1 MLLAAGGPWLHDPGA
16 MQMRE
21 AAERVLRAETL
32 EEKLCLPPAEA
43 LDDLPGRAL
52 VTPAEGPGRPPE
64 LKMCPEGV
72 NVKFPGTHHLDRER
86 ERGVM
91 MHFLAN
97 HELLA
102 AELMALVLLK
112 FPDAPKA
119 YRAGVYEAMR
129 EEQMHT
135 LMYVRRMRE
144 CGIEF
149 GELPLNDYFWR
160 LVSPVESPMDFV
172 VRLNLTFEQANLD
185 FSKHYAA
192 LFRQV
197 GDTATSAVLEKI
209 YHDEIGH
216 VGHGVKWFRRWK
228 KAGST
233 DWRAFCEALDLPFS
247 PVRAKGIAPFNAE
260 GRRKAGFDEDFINHL
275 EVFGQSRG
283 RTPVLAWFNPDAES
297 EVLAARVGRRRAPN
311 AMVRAME
318 EDLEVLALAWCHPD
332 DMALLRKVPS
342 TDHLARLQAAG
353 LEIPELVRAGEIAEL
368 AGRRLGGFRP
378 WAWSPETSEML
389 SVLRESVSGASRW
402 PWRESLPPEW
412 LSKEL
417 GWNLSGELDPEGDS
431 GSLCRS
437 SGEVLTALDEGLAA
451 GPVLLKAAHAC
462 AGRGHLRVMPG
473 GVDDKVRAWIE
484 SAVGDHGCVLVEPWL
499 VRVLDFSAL
508 YDADGSGGMK
518 FHGMTVMENDEA
530 GRFRGTRVAPKWTS
544 LVDPELAKFLFGGA
558 GAHELYGGR
567 VPGALAALLP
577 GYAGPVGVDAMVHRK
592 ADGSLGLRPVVEVN
606 VRMTM
611 GRVAHELWK
620 TFGRPQRGRL
630 RILRKRE
637 WRDGTG
643 GLPLNDPAAARE
655 FIAVWA

>member
-1 MLLAAGGPWLHDPGA
+1 ME
-16 MQMRE
+16 MRE

-32 EEKLCLPPAEA
+32 EEKLCLPPVEA
-43 LDDLPGRAL
+43 SDEAPGRAIA
-52 VTPAEGPGRPPE
+52 VPGEGPGRPPE

-72 NVKFPGTHHLDRER
+72 QVKFPGTHHLDRER

-112 FPDAPKA
+112 FPDAPKE

-160 LVSPVESPMDFV
+160 LVAPVESPMDFV

-209 YHDEIGH
+209 YQDEIGH

-228 KAGST
+228 QAGSS
-233 DWRAFCEALDLPFS
+233 DWRAFCEALELPFS
-247 PVRAKGIAPFNAE
+247 PVRAKGLAPFNAE
-260 GRRKAGFDEDFINHL
+260 GRRRAGFDDDFIKHL

-297 EVLAARVGRRRAPN
+297 EVLAARAGRKREPN
-311 AMVRAME
+311 AKVRAME
-318 EDLEVLALAWCHPD
+318 EDLEILALAWCHD
-332 DMALLRKVPS
+332 DDLALLRKVPA
-342 TDHLARLQAAG
+342 TEHLARLRAAG
-353 LEIPELVRAGEIAEL
+353 LEIPELVGVDQIGALEDRK
-368 AGRRLGGFRP
+368 LGGFRP
-378 WAWSPETSEML
+378 WAWSPEVAEML
-389 SVLRESVSGASRW
+389 RRLQGTVSASSPC
-402 PWRESLPPEW
+402 PWREALPAEW
-412 LSKEL
+412 LSKEI
-417 GWNLSGELDPEGDS
+417 GWNLEKKLGVEH
-431 GSLCRS
+431 GSLCRCPDDAF
-437 SGEVLTALDEGLAA
+437 EALQTGLAE
-451 GPVLLKAAHAC
+451 GPMLIKAAHAC

-473 GVDDKVRAWIE
+473 DPEEKTRGWLE
-484 SAVGDHGCVLVEPWL
+484 SSVSGHGCVVVEPWL
-499 VRVLDFSAL
+499 ERVLDFSAL
-508 YDADGSGGMK
+508 YDSDGSGGFK
-518 FHGMTVMENDEA
+518 LHGMTVMENDDA
-530 GRFRGTRVAPKWTS
+530 GRFRGTRVAPKWGS
-544 LVDPELAKFLFGGA
+544 LLEPEVARFLFGEA
-558 GAHELYGGR
+558 GAHELYARR
-567 VPGALAALLP
+567 VPAALVGLLP
-577 GYAGPVGVDAMVHRK
+577 GYVGPVGIDAMVYRR
-592 ADGSLGLRPVVEVN
+592 ADGSLALRTVVEAN

-611 GRVAHELWK
+611 GRVALELWK
-620 TFGRPQRGRL
+620 KFGRPPRASL

-637 WRDGTG
+637 WREGEG
-643 GLPLNDPAAARE
+643 VALNDPVAARE
-655 FIAVWA
+655 FVAVWE